1 MAPTVS
7 LVHMKVLKLRA
18 ELEKERAAKTKAL
31 AEVPVSSPSSYSE
44 YNWNQVEREKAGK
57 RLVEKQSLIVEN
69 TLKAEKEKVKPL

>member
-1 MAPTVS
+1 MAPKMP

-44 YNWNQVEREKAGK
+44 YN
-57 RLVEKQSLIVEN
+57 
-69 TLKAEKEKVKPL
+69 